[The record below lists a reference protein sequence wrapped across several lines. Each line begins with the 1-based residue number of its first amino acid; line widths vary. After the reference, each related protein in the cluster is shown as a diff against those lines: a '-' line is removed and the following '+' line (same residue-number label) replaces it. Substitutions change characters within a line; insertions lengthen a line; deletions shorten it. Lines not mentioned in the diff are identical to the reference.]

1 MRNPTPQEST
11 LSSWW
16 RPEHEDGVSI
26 LVAMLY
32 RPGRSARLCGD
43 ASGCATRYRDV
54 LGRAL
59 RAGVRR
65 PPGIRASRNRR
76 RIGLASRRDFHEGR
90 GGAHAAHGADRV
102 HLRRDQPFSDRRKH
116 SWRGCL
122 PCVFDSAVR
131 RRAPACGSRLLCR
144 READQEAR
152 ARMRRCGH
160 LSLRMRS
167 PTVLSKTADG
177 REDHCPELNQRSRTP
192 MKSLKMAISGVCAC
206 LIASAQIPEGRP
218 QVAGRGVQEGQMSV
232 VYVAPRFATAIRMP
246 DAVNS
251 VVLGD
256 PVSSTAEHSEREP
269 QIVFVKPITAK
280 AAQTNLLISTAHGY
294 QANLLLISRGEAA
307 ETQPDVDFMMRY
319 RPAGRFVIEPSAP
332 SLSIAQ
338 TVALPTSGQAPATPA
353 EVRPAAQ
360 NADAALGFDALL
372 ERQRRAP
379 LPTLYGE
386 KPGTAP
392 PGKQILK
399 AGVSEVID
407 QGKDVVVLF
416 SVVNVQN
423 HAVELMPPQVQLGGK
438 VKKGTIVRHFVWSN
452 SEQLPVEDFRMSQRR
467 IGPGERADGVLIF
480 QRPSFKQSNETL
492 LLQVAD
498 SGAVD
503 RPALAPIGFGI
514 SSLRKEGGE

>member
-1 MRNPTPQEST
+1 
-11 LSSWW
+11 
-16 RPEHEDGVSI
+16 
-26 LVAMLY
+26 
-32 RPGRSARLCGD
+32 
-43 ASGCATRYRDV
+43 
-54 LGRAL
+54 
-59 RAGVRR
+59 
-65 PPGIRASRNRR
+65 
-76 RIGLASRRDFHEGR
+76 
-90 GGAHAAHGADRV
+90 
-102 HLRRDQPFSDRRKH
+102 
-116 SWRGCL
+116 
-122 PCVFDSAVR
+122 
-131 RRAPACGSRLLCR
+131 
-144 READQEAR
+144 
-152 ARMRRCGH
+152 
-160 LSLRMRS
+160 
-167 PTVLSKTADG
+167 
-177 REDHCPELNQRSRTP
+177 
-192 MKSLKMAISGVCAC
+192 
-206 LIASAQIPEGRP
+206 
-218 QVAGRGVQEGQMSV
+218 
-232 VYVAPRFATAIRMP
+232 MP

-256 PVSSTAEHSEREP
+256 PDSFTAEHSEREP

-280 AAQTNLLISTAHGY
+280 AAQTNLLISTARGY

-307 ETQPDVDFMMRY
+307 GTQSDVDFMMRY

-338 TVALPTSGQAPATPA
+338 TVALPTSGQTAEPPKMPSPATPSD
-353 EVRPAAQ
+353 VRPPAQ
-360 NADAALGFDALL
+360 NADAALGIDALL

-379 LPTLYGE
+379 LPALYGE

-407 QGKDVVVLF
+407 QGKEVVVLF

-438 VKKGTIVRHFVWSN
+438 VKKGTIVRHSVWSN

-514 SSLRKEGGE
+514 SSLREKGAE

>member
-1 MRNPTPQEST
+1 
-11 LSSWW
+11 
-16 RPEHEDGVSI
+16 
-26 LVAMLY
+26 
-32 RPGRSARLCGD
+32 
-43 ASGCATRYRDV
+43 
-54 LGRAL
+54 
-59 RAGVRR
+59 
-65 PPGIRASRNRR
+65 
-76 RIGLASRRDFHEGR
+76 
-90 GGAHAAHGADRV
+90 
-102 HLRRDQPFSDRRKH
+102 
-116 SWRGCL
+116 
-122 PCVFDSAVR
+122 
-131 RRAPACGSRLLCR
+131 
-144 READQEAR
+144 
-152 ARMRRCGH
+152 
-160 LSLRMRS
+160 
-167 PTVLSKTADG
+167 
-177 REDHCPELNQRSRTP
+177 
-192 MKSLKMAISGVCAC
+192 MKSLKIAIGGVCAC
-206 LIASAQIPEGRP
+206 LIASAQVPEVRP
-218 QVAGRGVQEGQMSV
+218 QVAGRAVQEGQITV
-232 VYVAPRFATAIRMP
+232 VYLAPRFATAIRMP

-256 PVSSTAEHSEREP
+256 PDSFTAEHSEREP

-307 ETQPDVDFMMRY
+307 GTQPDVDFMMRY
-319 RPAGRFVIEPSAP
+319 CPAGRFVIEPSAP

-338 TVALPTSGQAPATPA
+338 TVALPTSGQMA
-353 EVRPAAQ
+353 EPPKIPSPAAQ

-379 LPTLYGE
+379 LPVLYGE

-407 QGKDVVVLF
+407 QGKEVVVLF

-438 VKKGTIVRHFVWSN
+438 VKKGTIVRRSVWSN

-514 SSLRKEGGE
+514 SSLREKGAE